1 MIKCLNFR
9 LHLMFDG
16 EEVLSEDDQHGQ
28 TEEQNTERR
37 DSNRGNLKLE
47 VSNDQNDEG
56 IEAIQLEVIRRSS
69 DAEVNKGH
77 RDNVTQPRSTSL
89 IPNSSDSPSTEPNQV

>member
-1 MIKCLNFR
+1 
-9 LHLMFDG
+9 MFDG
-16 EEVLSEDDQHGQ
+16 EEVLSEDDQHGE

-69 DAEVNKGH
+69 DAEVNEGH